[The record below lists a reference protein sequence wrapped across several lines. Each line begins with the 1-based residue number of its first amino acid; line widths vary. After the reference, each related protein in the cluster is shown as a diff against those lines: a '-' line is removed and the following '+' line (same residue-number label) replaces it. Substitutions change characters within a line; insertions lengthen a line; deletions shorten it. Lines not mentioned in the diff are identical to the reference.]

1 MNVKKFSGDFF
12 YTCGAHAIVN
22 AIQHLF
28 VFPWINK
35 VSGPETAGRILAC
48 LSIVYIFSTTF
59 GVGITSVRLVQD
71 RKGTGKNGDYLC
83 IMGIGSV
90 LLVLV
95 AILAK
100 HFDFDP
106 QVNLFWFALLAI
118 LNMIRVY
125 GEVDFREKLHF
136 SQYCV
141 YYVLVTI
148 GYSLGVLVYKLTGNW
163 THIFLVGEFLA
174 IIMLI
179 FRKMVFLPSLPSDKF
194 LFLTKAV
201 FLIYLSTIMVQIVT
215 SGDRLIIKYFLDDR
229 TVTVYSS
236 LSLAAKM
243 ANMVIFPLGTL
254 LLSYLTAKTIPH
266 TKKWFY
272 KVSAGWIGFCLCAF
286 VGTLIVAP
294 IYVKLF
300 YSNLYDD
307 IAGLNVIVN
316 FGLALAMI
324 GFLFRIY
331 IIALSDATEVF
342 LFELL
347 FAEIHLAA
355 AVLLTKQYGMVGY
368 AWAVI
373 IGRGSRVI
381 AGAYLSFFYVNKAD
395 KNLIPSV
402 SQQ

>member
-136 SQYCV
+136 SQYFV

>member
-1 MNVKKFSGDFF
+1 MNVKKFSSDFF

-125 GEVDFREKLHF
+125 GEVDFRKKLHF
-136 SQYCV
+136 SQYFV

-381 AGAYLSFFYVNKAD
+381 AGAFLSFFYVNKAD